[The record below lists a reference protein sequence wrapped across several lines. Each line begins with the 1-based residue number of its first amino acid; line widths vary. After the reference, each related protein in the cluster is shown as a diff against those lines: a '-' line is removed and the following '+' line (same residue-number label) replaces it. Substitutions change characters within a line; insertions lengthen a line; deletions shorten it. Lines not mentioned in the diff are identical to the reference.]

1 MKIVLLTSETFVK
14 DLTPMSD
21 NLSGKYLLPALQ
33 EAQEIGLRSILGDR
47 LLDKLKEL
55 VSSNQLPDDSPY
67 KELLDK
73 IQYYLAYQALVSVI
87 MNTSFKIHNF
97 GLNQSSDENLTNPSY
112 TDTIRICKYYQ
123 DKADYYC
130 LLLQQY
136 LLREKASFPELSTQ
150 DCKRINSHLRSSF
163 TSGLWLGGARAYE
176 LVPLH
181 IND

>member
-55 VSSNQLPDDSPY
+55 VSSNQLTEGSPY
-67 KELLDK
+67 MELLDK

-97 GLNQSSDENLTNPSY
+97 GLNQTSDERLTNPSF
-112 TDTIRICKYYQ
+112 TDTVRIVKYYQ

-130 LLLQQY
+130 LLLQHY
-136 LLREKASFPELSTQ
+136 LLQNKPKFPELTGW
-150 DCKRINSHLRSSF
+150 DCKKINAHLRTSF
-163 TSGLWLGGARAYE
+163 TGGLWLGGARAYR
-176 LVPLH
+176 LT
-181 IND
+181 